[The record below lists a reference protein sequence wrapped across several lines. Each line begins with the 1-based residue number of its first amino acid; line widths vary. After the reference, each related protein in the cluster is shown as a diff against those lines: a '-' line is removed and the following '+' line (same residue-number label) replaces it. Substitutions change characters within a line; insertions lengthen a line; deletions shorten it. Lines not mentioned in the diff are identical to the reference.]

1 MPYRAPAAFSWQ
13 STDQYAHARRV
24 VAAIVLVGVGWA
36 TGFFAGRMSAWLFPV
51 TNSDTAAVTGVL
63 ERSSPRAAGPAT
75 RTRPYLRRRR
85 LRCRPPPFPQR
96 RLRMK
101 SRKRPRHLPLS
112 PRQHLHLRLLLSQR
126 PRRRLRQHLHQRLR

>member
-24 VAAIVLVGVGWA
+24 VAAIVLVGVGWT

-63 ERSSPRAAGPAT
+63 ERSAPSRRPGDADHWTSGAAACGADHH
-75 RTRPYLRRRR
+75 
-85 LRCRPPPFPQR
+85 
-96 RLRMK
+96 
-101 SRKRPRHLPLS
+101 SRNAACG
-112 PRQHLHLRLLLSQR
+112 
-126 PRRRLRQHLHQRLR
+126 